1 MRSRAG
7 EIVVVPV
14 GACTGVAAPRRLHD
28 DGGDIPSAK
37 RRQCRIQALPDT
49 LRLRPTTVFGVG
61 RHDSVVL
68 MSTSVQSS
76 GSAHD
81 RDAKELR
88 HDANATARID
98 ARVSGGSLLVAG

>member
-28 DGGDIPSAK
+28 DGGGDIASAK

-49 LRLRPTTVFGVG
+49 LRLRPTTGK
-61 RHDSVVL
+61 
-68 MSTSVQSS
+68 SS
-76 GSAHD
+76 LKHLLKLYTDLNFFAYIMQPTLRVCPLTLNQTNTKFD
-81 RDAKELR
+81 RKLFQ
-88 HDANATARID
+88 
-98 ARVSGGSLLVAG
+98 V